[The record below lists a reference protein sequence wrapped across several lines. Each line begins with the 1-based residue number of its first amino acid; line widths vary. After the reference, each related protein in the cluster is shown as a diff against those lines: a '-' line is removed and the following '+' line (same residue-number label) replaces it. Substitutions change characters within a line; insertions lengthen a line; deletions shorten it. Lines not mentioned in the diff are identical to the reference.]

1 MTSFPAVALTL
12 DAQGLPTCLTTDVAR
27 HFQKKHQHVLRDI
40 DRILAISSPERAS
53 NFGRTFIDVPGPN
66 GAVRQIRAYRL
77 TRDAFSILAM
87 GFTGSA
93 AIRWK
98 WRYIEAFNALE
109 AAARETLRAGALE
122 DSARTRRDTA
132 RLIWRLG
139 PARKR
144 RLRAA
149 VRYRRMGL
157 GIGAIAR
164 LLDVNNR
171 EISNLLKAAEA
182 LGELP
187 AKPVR
192 PVQASLLEVE
202 A

>member
-12 DAQGLPTCLTTDVAR
+12 DAQGRPTCLSTDVAR

-122 DSARTRRDTA
+122 DSARTRRETA